1 MTQSTLT
8 LHQLFKKCVDAQKL
22 VKQCQNALKFINKGG
37 KLKGTCR
44 TRLRQEL
51 SEAEAKASLYRTRF
65 EERLQE
71 KYNAPLVS
79 LTSIL

>member
-8 LHQLFKKCVDAQKL
+8 LHQIFKAYISAKKL
-22 VKQCQNALKFINKGG
+22 ARQCQNGLKFINRGG

-51 SEAEAKASLYRTRF
+51 SEAEGKASLYRTRF
-65 EERLQE
+65 EERLKE